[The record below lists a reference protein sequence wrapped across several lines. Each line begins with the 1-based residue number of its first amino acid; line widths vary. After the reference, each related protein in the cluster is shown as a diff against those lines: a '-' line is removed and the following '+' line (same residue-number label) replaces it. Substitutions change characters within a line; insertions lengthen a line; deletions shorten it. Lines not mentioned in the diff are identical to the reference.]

1 MPSAAK
7 DYTNNA
13 IDAGKPEAKNASDHA
28 VASGQEA
35 INAVKAA
42 TNSVASATRVAAQG
56 AQDWSFQA
64 KEDTK
69 NTANH
74 VYNKSQETA
83 NIVINKSQKKAQE
96 LGRSTK
102 VRLEDIKQTSAN
114 LLDQVLSPELRD
126 RYQDDIR
133 QFAKDRPLA
142 SSFIVIQIVA
152 LTIPLLVVATIS
164 ISTFLFA
171 LGSALVS
178 SLAVTATTITFFL
191 PVIAGLFLIGTFVWA
206 CLATTFFST
215 NWVYYHLYDKSE
227 FQVEVKH
234 VAGTAERWNREIEEN
249 AEKEAWRYIE
259 NVENVVKDGK
269 GGLQNGITEGRKMV
283 KNGRREL
290 QNGFRDI
297 RGEAEGR

>member
-1 MPSAAK
+1 MPAAAK

-28 VASGQEA
+28 AASGQEA

-42 TNSVASATRVAAQG
+42 TSSVASATRVAAQG
-56 AQDWSFQA
+56 AQDWSAQA

-83 NIVINKSQKKAQE
+83 SFVLDKSQKKAQE

-102 VRLEDIKQTSAN
+102 DRLEDIKQTSTN
-114 LLDQVLSPELRD
+114 LLDQIISPELRD
-126 RYQDDIR
+126 RYENDIR

-142 SSFIVIQIVA
+142 FSFIVIQMVA
-152 LTIPLLVVATIS
+152 LSIPFLVVATIGT
-164 ISTFLFA
+164 STFLFA
-171 LGSALVS
+171 FGSALVS
-178 SLAVTATTITFFL
+178 SLAVTASTITFFL
-191 PVIAGLFLIGTFVWA
+191 PFIAALFLIGTVVWA
-206 CLATTFFST
+206 CLATAFFST
-215 NWVYYHLYDKSE
+215 NWVYYHVYDKSE

-234 VAGTAERWNREIEEN
+234 VAGRAERWNREIEEN
-249 AEKEAWRYIE
+249 AEKEAWGYIE

-269 GGLQNGITEGRKMV
+269 GGLQNGISEGKKMA
-283 KNGRREL
+283 KNTRREL
-290 QNGFRDI
+290 QNGLRDAQN
-297 RGEAEGR
+297 EA